1 MNKEAERKK
10 KAEEKEQVKKQKA
23 EVREEERLREARLK
37 LVNKE
42 NSSSRRSVAEDGL
55 QEAEISSNE
64 CAVCFGLYE
73 DDVADGQ
80 LTQEWIQCTE
90 TGGGKWMHISV

>member
-10 KAEEKEQVKKQKA
+10 KAEEKEQVKQKA
-23 EVREEERLREARLK
+23 EVREAERLRKARLK
-37 LVNKE
+37 FVNKE
-42 NSSSRRSVAEDGL
+42 NSLSRRRSVDEDGL

-64 CAVCFGLYE
+64 CAVFFGLYE